1 MYMANQ
7 KRRTEWVSATE
18 LSGVG
23 GQPADWP
30 ACSSAGRPDVSGS
43 ISLSGNTPNYRCSAI
58 SKFSPGGDWP
68 RKIVWTWNAAA
79 EPLIFTRNKIL
90 NFSAGKNDVL
100 LLTREIFNF
109 ISV

>member
-1 MYMANQ
+1 MANQ
-7 KRRTEWVSATE
+7 ERRAEWVSATE

-30 ACSSAGRPDVSGS
+30 SCASAGRPDVSGS
-43 ISLSGNTPNYRCSAI
+43 ISLSGNAPNYRCSAI
-58 SKFSPGGDWP
+58 SKCSPGGNWS

-79 EPLIFTRNKIL
+79 ELLIFTRNKIL
-90 NFSAGKNDVL
+90 NFSAGKSAVL
-100 LLTREIFNF
+100 LLAREIFDF

>member
-58 SKFSPGGDWP
+58 SKCSPGGDWS
-68 RKIVWTWNAAA
+68 RKIVWSRNAAA

-90 NFSAGKNDVL
+90 NFSAGKSAVL
-100 LLTREIFNF
+100 MLTREIFDF